1 MTIIDNIFTDSIKEK
16 IPAVEAEKLLRI
28 ALFSDT
34 LRLSHAEDRISPDDM
49 APSLMTSSSRLVL
62 KRQALAQSLRENRK
76 KGVVPVFVS
85 LMWFLFSLAIS
96 IQASFGDLG
105 SNQTAH
111 DLALGLLLG
120 WLPVMILVTIV
131 DRNPTAIEAIRRKLN
146 NLVDEVRSALLDHG
160 LRDSYMT
167 ETRRSARDFAW
178 TECLRDEDFFFGD
191 FFTQFSG
198 QGRVR
203 WHYGVAH
210 SILAGIESKFMAVEG
225 RNWLRNPDMAL
236 VGFLHVKRSSL
247 FPHYQM
253 ARSTSYTIEIKNSQM
268 SRAYLRN
275 VTLILKYYRRI
286 WSTDRATGTLV
297 GLFGI

>member
-1 MTIIDNIFTDSIKEK
+1 M
-16 IPAVEAEKLLRI
+16 PAVEAEKLLRI

-34 LRLSHAEDRISPDDM
+34 LKLSREENKVSPDDM
-49 APSLMTSSSRLVL
+49 TPSRMTSSSRLVL
-62 KRQALAQSLRENRK
+62 KRQALARSLRENRK

-131 DRNPTAIEAIRRKLN
+131 DRNPTAIEAVRRKLN
-146 NLVDEVRSALLDHG
+146 NLVDEVRKALLDPK

-210 SILAGIESKFMAVEG
+210 SILAGIESKFMAFEG
-225 RNWLRNPDMAL
+225 RNWLKDPDMAL
-236 VGFLHVKRSSL
+236 VGCSYLSSAPRL
-247 FPHYQM
+247 SSESTT
-253 ARSTSYTIEIKNSQM
+253 ARFTSQP
-268 SRAYLRN
+268 
-275 VTLILKYYRRI
+275 
-286 WSTDRATGTLV
+286 
-297 GLFGI
+297 FGIRTLLMNSAC

>member
-1 MTIIDNIFTDSIKEK
+1 MPD
-16 IPAVEAEKLLRI
+16 VEAEKLLRI

-34 LRLSHAEDRISPDDM
+34 LKLSHAENQVPPHDM
-49 APSLMTSSSRLVL
+49 TTPPTSSLVL

-131 DRNPTAIEAIRRKLN
+131 DRNPTAIESVRRKLN
-146 NLVDEVRSALLDHG
+146 DLVDDVRKALLDRD
-160 LRDSYMT
+160 LRKSYMR
-167 ETRRSARDFAW
+167 ETRRSETDFEW
-178 TECLRDEDFFFGD
+178 TDCLKDEDFYYGN

-225 RNWLRNPDMAL
+225 RNWLKDPDMAL
-236 VGFLHVKRSSL
+236 VGLLLVDGS
-247 FPHYQM
+247 PPP
-253 ARSTSYTIEIKNSQM
+253 
-268 SRAYLRN
+268 SRLN
-275 VTLILKYYRRI
+275 
-286 WSTDRATGTLV
+286 
-297 GLFGI
+297 

>member
-1 MTIIDNIFTDSIKEK
+1 M
-16 IPAVEAEKLLRI
+16 PAVEAEKLLRI

-34 LRLSHAEDRISPDDM
+34 LRLSHDEDNVLPENST
-49 APSLMTSSSRLVL
+49 PSLMLSSSKLVL

-85 LMWFLFSLAIS
+85 LMWFLFSLSIS

-120 WLPVMILVTIV
+120 WLPIMILVTIV

-146 NLVDEVRSALLDHG
+146 NLVDETRSALLDPE
-160 LRDSYMT
+160 LRDSYMAD
-167 ETRRSARDFAW
+167 TRRTRRDFDW
-178 TECLRDEDFFFGD
+178 TECLRDEDFYYGD
-191 FFTQFSG
+191 FFTHFSG

-210 SILAGIESKFMAVEG
+210 SILAGIESSFMAAEG
-225 RNWLRNPDMAL
+225 RNWLKDPDMAL
-236 VGFLHVKRSSL
+236 VSDIFVASL
-247 FPHYQM
+247 SNKADYEGSDTYGGWTRGWALCRPTVH
-253 ARSTSYTIEIKNSQM
+253 
-268 SRAYLRN
+268 
-275 VTLILKYYRRI
+275 
-286 WSTDRATGTLV
+286 
-297 GLFGI
+297 